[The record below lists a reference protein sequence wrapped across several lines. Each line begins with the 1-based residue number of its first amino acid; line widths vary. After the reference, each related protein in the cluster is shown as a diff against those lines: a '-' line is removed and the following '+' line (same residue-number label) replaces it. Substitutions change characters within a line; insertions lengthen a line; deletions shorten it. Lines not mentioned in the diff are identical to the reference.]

1 MQQCWSTGA
10 RIGWKSGQGSKSR
23 ASESAP
29 GYFLKNLVSDAQ
41 ASLINRENRFIISG
55 VI

>member
-1 MQQCWSTGA
+1 MQECWSTGA
-10 RIGWKSGQGSKSR
+10 GIGWKSGQGR

-41 ASLINRENRFIISG
+41 ASLKQGKDS
-55 VI
+55 